1 MASPE
6 VKRKKS
12 CDYDVNDDNPAQLS
26 DKNGDVSVATT
37 LSESIH
43 PTTSAITDEAGEN
56 EANVVKSVYGNYDDR
71 GIGSKGDTDE
81 RKYVSDNESM
91 ERDANRQSD
100 HDKSDNHDKIENDVN
115 AGTDGDKKEGDESE
129 DDDCDAVTRLERKY
143 GYRFNGFGQLR
154 HVTTGAE
161 FEFNVFDGDKS
172 KNQRRYEEIGK
183 LVDLVVYE
191 LLETSVNLERIRIP
205 QDAAK
210 DESTG
215 FVFASPDLDNN
226 SRLLVL
232 IHGSGVVRAGQWAR
246 RLIINDCLDSGTQLP
261 FIREARSMGYSTLV
275 LNTNQNSAPRPGS
288 KLPSIPIR
296 GSESPIAHGV
306 HVWEKLVMSNPRLT
320 DIVVVA
326 HSFGGVVTID
336 IASEFSN
343 FWRSRV
349 KAVAFTDSVHG
360 ERAFTLDRR
369 LAAWF
374 AGHSVNWVTSDKEV
388 DSPLRRSSTVPC
400 VSAGHMSHE
409 NTSWSAFKSI
419 FKFFKLKLEQSS

>member
-12 CDYDVNDDNPAQLS
+12 CDYDDNDGKPAQLS

-37 LSESIH
+37 TYESIH
-43 PTTSAITDEAGEN
+43 PTTSAITDETGESKV
-56 EANVVKSVYGNYDDR
+56 NVDKSNYDDR
-71 GIGSKGDTDE
+71 GVGSNGDTE

-91 ERDANRQSD
+91 ERDAYRQND
-100 HDKSDNHDKIENDVN
+100 DDKSDNQDKIENDVN
-115 AGTDGDKKEGDESE
+115 AGTDGDKKEGEESE
-129 DDDCDAVTRLERKY
+129 EDDCDAATRLERKY

-154 HVTTGAE
+154 HVATGAE
-161 FEFNVFDGDKS
+161 FEFNVFDGDKA

-191 LLETSVNLERIRIP
+191 LLETSVNLQRIRIP
-205 QDAAK
+205 QDAAR

-215 FVFASPDLDNN
+215 FVFASPDLDTN

-261 FIREARSMGYSTLV
+261 FIRKARSMGYSTLV
-275 LNTNQNSAPRPGS
+275 LNTNQNSAPIPGS
-288 KLPSIPIR
+288 KSPSIPIR

-306 HVWEKLVMSNPRLT
+306 NVWEKLVMSNPRLT

-374 AGHSVNWVTSDKEV
+374 AGHSVNWVTSEKEV

-400 VSAGHMSHE
+400 VSAGHTSHE

-419 FKFFKLKLEQSS
+419 FEFFKLKLEQSS